1 MQDPKWF
8 AIWIASF
15 HWKSGEGA
23 RKEKLIT
30 RSHQRHPSCR
40 VMEIIWLVIFF
51 WRSIDAIRM
60 TSAQPWRLDPL
71 ATQKK
76 RIADANHESPKLEG
90 KQKQRKSFFSW
101 PTIYGTISRYAF
113 RFLFS
118 TRALPIRQPRRYGTP
133 PDEIRL
139 LSTCTMFQHQQPVSV
154 IEHNSLSRFRNRSW
168 CIDKKHNQLLY
179 SKRTEKGTS
188 VSLRNVS
195 FPSLSFSF
203 FLRSPVALYCVCW
216 NPLEIRKYI

>member
-1 MQDPKWF
+1 MSSNGNNLASNFLLAVYWRNQDDLGPTLE
-8 AIWIASF
+8 A
-15 HWKSGEGA
+15 G
-23 RKEKLIT
+23 
-30 RSHQRHPSCR
+30 
-40 VMEIIWLVIFF
+40 
-51 WRSIDAIRM
+51 
-60 TSAQPWRLDPL
+60 SACH
-71 ATQKK
+71 AKK

-195 FPSLSFSF
+195 FPSLF
-203 FLRSPVALYCVCW
+203 FFFFFLLRSPVALYCVCW